1 MTSTI
6 FGWKLMKGNFLK
18 QFESSEGVSVI
29 LQNLIGFCENAKTS
43 GGVSI
48 SSSRKVSGLL

>member
-1 MTSTI
+1 
-6 FGWKLMKGNFLK
+6 MKGNFLK